1 MKIRAR
7 MFICILGLL
16 AVSLWSTSAFAQS
29 ALSVSSVPRTTAIST
44 GHTEIAGD
52 ILVQAGPTGGL
63 GAGSATLTVDYKVP
77 ITVPGTG
84 NAYITICGAGTLATT
99 GGAACPEGQYLYST
113 SGAVGTYQIG
123 GTGQNQLLIVLPPTA
138 ANTATGGTITISGV
152 KVSLAAYTGTV
163 LAAGLSVSAPTGFGA
178 YSIGA
183 GQNATDVIS
192 LIAPAFTTAVMTG
205 GSGTPL
211 AGVGTG
217 QILTTTSVSDRIFN
231 IDIPETFVDAFKT
244 TLGSNS
250 YLNDASLTFTFS
262 GIPNGVFLNLVGG
275 GSSTNAT
282 CTAATG
288 TLSSEWPIFYTNIG
302 GTTTQIPAVNFTN
315 PIISNSTNTT
325 VLNFTGLSFNLT
337 QLETIRIRGCIYTNG
352 ATAPLTAGTIAAAI
366 TLSPNGSALGTTTP
380 PQINPVA
387 GNFPRYQTSLVNVNV
402 ATIVAAET
410 DMLIS
415 FAARNTGGFD
425 TGIAVANTST
435 DPFGTNGITPNDG
448 TVTLNFYPQ
457 GTGSPFTYTTAAG
470 APGLGL
476 SATGVLVSG
485 KTWSVGLSE
494 LLGAITGAPTSFSGY
509 IFVRAN
515 FTNAHGAAYVTDY
528 RGFTSASPFLI
539 VQLSRPSVNE
549 SLGQ

>member
-1 MKIRAR
+1 

-16 AVSLWSTSAFAQS
+16 AASLWSTSAFAQAS
-29 ALSVSSVPRTTAIST
+29 LSVSSVPRTTAIST

-52 ILVQAGPTGGL
+52 ILVQSGGAGGL
-63 GAGSATLTVDYKVP
+63 GAGSATLTIDYKVP
-77 ITVPGTG
+77 ITVPAAGFITVCGT
-84 NAYITICGAGTLATT
+84 GTLAGI
-99 GGAACPEGQYLYST
+99 GGATAGCAGGVYTPNATGA
-113 SGAVGTYQIG
+113 SGTFQIG
-123 GTGQNQLLIVLPPTA
+123 GVNQNQLLIVLP
-138 ANTATGGTITISGV
+138 ATPAGTGAGDTVTVNGV

-163 LAAGLSVSAPTGFGA
+163 LTAALGVSAPTGFGA

-183 GQNATDVIS
+183 GQNASDVIS
-192 LIAPAFTTAVMTG
+192 FIAPAFTTAVMTG
-205 GSGTPL
+205 ATATPAGTGS
-211 AGVGTG
+211 G
-217 QILTTTSVSDRIFN
+217 QILTTTSVSDRTFN
-231 IDIPETFVDAFKT
+231 IDIPETFVDAFKS
-244 TLGSNS
+244 TLGQNG
-250 YLNDASLTFTFS
+250 YLNDAALTLTFS

-275 GSSTNAT
+275 TTGTTNAA

-288 TLSSEWPIFYTNIG
+288 TGTDSPAFYVVGTN
-302 GTTTQIPAVNFTN
+302 NFTAIPSSN
-315 PIISNSTNTT
+315 LTNTVISNSTNST
-325 VLNFTGLSFNLT
+325 VLSFTGLTFNLT
-337 QLETIRIRGCIYTNG
+337 QLEAIRLRGCLYTSG

-366 TLSPNGSALGTTTP
+366 TLSPNGAALGTTTP
-380 PQINPVA
+380 PQITPVA

-415 FAARNTGGFD
+415 FASRNTSGFD

-457 GTGSPFTYTTAAG
+457 GSGTPFTYTTAAG
-470 APGLGL
+470 SPGLGL

-494 LLGAITGAPTSFSGY
+494 LLGAITGAPTSFTGY

-515 FTNAHGAAYVTDY
+515 FTNAHGAAYITDY
-528 RGFTSASPFLI
+528 KGFTSGSPFLI
-539 VQLSRPSVNE
+539 VPLSRPSVNE
-549 SLGQ
+549 SLGH